1 MNNFSFEYVEE
12 VKKECSHEIVT
23 AAPNL
28 KNVVNGTKKL
38 QKATKFTAL
47 MELLI

>member
-1 MNNFSFEYVEE
+1 MDNFYFEYVEE

-28 KNVVNGTKKL
+28 KNAVNATKKL
-38 QKATKFTAL
+38 
-47 MELLI
+47 

>member
-1 MNNFSFEYVEE
+1 MDNYYFEYEEE

-28 KNVVNGTKKL
+28 KNVANATKK
-38 QKATKFTAL
+38 Q
-47 MELLI
+47 

>member
-1 MNNFSFEYVEE
+1 MDNLYVEYVEE

-28 KNVVNGTKKL
+28 KNVANDIKK
-38 QKATKFTAL
+38 Q
-47 MELLI
+47 